1 MCRGS
6 SCRLSSHFLAVRTS
20 FCFLYSNVFDGLVF
34 FKFLYVVVVVVVV
47 VVFLETCNIDS
58 RGCHTKMYENTK
70 VN

>member
-1 MCRGS
+1 
-6 SCRLSSHFLAVRTS
+6 
-20 FCFLYSNVFDGLVF
+20 VFDGLVF